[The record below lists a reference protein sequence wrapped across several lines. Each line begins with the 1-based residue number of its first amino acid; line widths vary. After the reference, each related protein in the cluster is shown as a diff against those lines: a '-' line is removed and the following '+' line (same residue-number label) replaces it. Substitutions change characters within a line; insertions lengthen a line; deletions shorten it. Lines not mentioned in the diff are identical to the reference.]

1 MNFYIS
7 TEKHSKLPICTKF
20 KNLYIYYDNTVEVE
34 QTSNCITLFS
44 GILWSGS
51 LDTIPNGQFYS
62 IKIYENTVEVITDFI
77 SDFCVYYLK
86 KDDLFILTN
95 SILDISSSVNVTYL
109 HSWLHNP
116 LIDNNTT
123 ILNDVFTVNRF
134 TKHYFSLSGDTIKE
148 TTYLKPTYFTDS
160 FIPTHTFDEAKHIV
174 KNILTENLSKF
185 PKNTTFLCSS
195 GIDSILLHQLNPNFK
210 LISYQGDWWE
220 REKIKQISSNHK
232 IYTFSKKEYL
242 DACKSIEKCVN
253 IPSKHYSLKIE
264 TYILSQQTDNIIL
277 NGSYGDEIFWHEPVC
292 AMANYYWQQGNK
304 SYTEYLNFIDAYY
317 TNQPYQTTQH
327 TYYKIKDSS
336 CIEDCL
342 SDRLLLRYSYLKD
355 LRPLSNKLVLSPYI
369 DLRLRTLLPKCDIET
384 QQRSSYDA
392 ELQFALLDNKDKVN
406 RFKMGGEEGHDLF
419 NDKMSLSWRDMMKH
433 FLKNYRNYHDTL

>member
-109 HSWLHNP
+109 RWWLRNP

-134 TKHYFSLSGDTIKE
+134 TKHYRAI
-148 TTYLKPTYFTDS
+148 
-160 FIPTHTFDEAKHIV
+160 H
-174 KNILTENLSKF
+174 
-185 PKNTTFLCSS
+185 
-195 GIDSILLHQLNPNFK
+195 
-210 LISYQGDWWE
+210 W
-220 REKIKQISSNHK
+220 
-232 IYTFSKKEYL
+232 
-242 DACKSIEKCVN
+242 
-253 IPSKHYSLKIE
+253 
-264 TYILSQQTDNIIL
+264 
-277 NGSYGDEIFWHEPVC
+277 
-292 AMANYYWQQGNK
+292 
-304 SYTEYLNFIDAYY
+304 
-317 TNQPYQTTQH
+317 
-327 TYYKIKDSS
+327 
-336 CIEDCL
+336 
-342 SDRLLLRYSYLKD
+342 
-355 LRPLSNKLVLSPYI
+355 
-369 DLRLRTLLPKCDIET
+369 
-384 QQRSSYDA
+384 
-392 ELQFALLDNKDKVN
+392 
-406 RFKMGGEEGHDLF
+406 
-419 NDKMSLSWRDMMKH
+419 
-433 FLKNYRNYHDTL
+433 